1 MLSAAPL
8 AGRADSPHPKSC
20 SLLNPVTAG
29 LISAPQEG
37 RCHFHTVQIRSK
49 PIQRRSPAMWAMQ
62 TDNASVTLRAEGS
75 DLGSLPPV
83 STLVP
88 AWVPG
93 AHPLDQQ
100 LPLQALPAVL
110 WPGTPCIPLYSSFTG
125 LWAHSSTVW
134 EEGFFFFFSKTRE

>member
-1 MLSAAPL
+1 
-8 AGRADSPHPKSC
+8 
-20 SLLNPVTAG
+20 
-29 LISAPQEG
+29 
-37 RCHFHTVQIRSK
+37 
-49 PIQRRSPAMWAMQ
+49 MWAMQ

-134 EEGFFFFFSKTRE
+134 EEGFFFFFFQKHENNFAVKSIQCNLGEERADSYPLLLSKIFHFASKGAKEACAKGRAVRAELGAETSL